1 MLKKIYQNG
10 YTHKFNG
17 NLIRDSKI
25 SHLQKV
31 IKNFKLEIKIAIPN
45 SELVDGAFEE
55 RIGIF
60 RDENDDVVAFT
71 GTSNVTFDAQ
81 NRNFESVDVFTSW
94 DDKMRT
100 DTKIENF
107 EKLWNNETHYVEMYD
122 LMFAEK
128 NNLLKY
134 TTEWAVD
141 KY

>member
-1 MLKKIYQNG
+1 M
-10 YTHKFNG
+10 
-17 NLIRDSKI
+17 
-25 SHLQKV
+25 
-31 IKNFKLEIKIAIPN
+31 
-45 SELVDGAFEE
+45 
-55 RIGIF
+55 
-60 RDENDDVVAFT
+60 
-71 GTSNVTFDAQ
+71 
-81 NRNFESVDVFTSW
+81 

-141 KY
+141 KS